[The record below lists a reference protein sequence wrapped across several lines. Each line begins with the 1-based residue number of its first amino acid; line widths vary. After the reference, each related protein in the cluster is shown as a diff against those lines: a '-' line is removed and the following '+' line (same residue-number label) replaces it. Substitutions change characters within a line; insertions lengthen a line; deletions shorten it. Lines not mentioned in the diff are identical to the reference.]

1 MSWCVLPSLIFTS
14 MEKLLELYQVPAIRS
29 VAVGLDFCN
38 ALESVV
44 ACFQVVPEAS
54 VMLRLA

>member
-1 MSWCVLPSLIFTS
+1 